1 MKNASR
7 FLKASNFACWCLV
20 VFLAAC
26 QKTPALFSITVKD
39 SNGNVAPLS
48 EWQHNKTSVVFFISP
63 ECPLCQSYSLTIRQ
77 LQQQFE
83 NDSVKFYAIIPDSSF
98 SNQTVNGF
106 KKNYLLTL
114 PVWRDDHKQITR
126 LLHAKVTPE
135 VFVLNEKATVLYH
148 GRIDNWAYALGQ
160 KRQVIT
166 EHELLDA
173 LTAIAQHKEIP
184 VKQTKAIGCFI
195 E

>member
-1 MKNASR
+1 MKNANR
-7 FLKASNFACWCLV
+7 FLKASSFAVCWLV
-20 VFLAAC
+20 LLLWSC
-26 QKTPALFSITVKD
+26 RKTPAIFSITVKD
-39 SNGNVAPLS
+39 SNGNTVSPS
-48 EWQHNKTSVVFFISP
+48 EWQHNKTSVLFFISP

-98 SNQTVNGF
+98 SNHTVNEF

-126 LLHAKVTPE
+126 ILHAKVTPE
-135 VFVLNEKATVLYH
+135 VFVLNEKAAVLYH
-148 GRIDNWAYALGQ
+148 GRIDNWAWAVGQ

-173 LTAIAQHKEIP
+173 LTAIAQHKKIP

>member
-7 FLKASNFACWCLV
+7 FLKASNFALWCV
-20 VFLAAC
+20 VVLLAAC
-26 QKTPALFSITVKD
+26 QKTPALFSITVND
-39 SNGNVAPLS
+39 SNGNAAPLS

-83 NDSVKFYAIIPDSSF
+83 NDAVKFYAIVPDSLF
-98 SNQTVNGF
+98 SNQQVNDF
-106 KKNYLLTL
+106 KKTYLLSI
-114 PVWRDDHKQITR
+114 PVLRDDRKQLTT

-135 VFVLNEKATVLYH
+135 VFVLNEKGAVLYN
-148 GRIDNWAYALGQ
+148 GRIDNWAYAVGQ

-173 LTAIAQHKEIP
+173 LTAIQKGETIKIKTTRA
-184 VKQTKAIGCFI
+184 VGCFI